1 MGNQPSNPSSPP
13 RSPEEI
19 LQEGVCGPDCQKQK
33 DIANAFSAY
42 QAASSN
48 KEADPETYAWA
59 KFQYL
64 STKNGPEWTA
74 QEKQRLVKTQ
84 IDPLLKQYQQKFIS
98 VEGEYAKQRELVD
111 VVEAVEAKQSQM
123 KSSLQ
128 SQMSEMDAAIDEKRS
143 KIGVWNRMIELTSGA
158 TAVGEPT
165 TTNRLIAYFSD
176 YPASFSTI
184 LDVVIAVMI
193 FFVGVIVW
201 RKARAQTDA
210 LRRSGFLP
218 FMAYSSA
225 PVPASGPPPGSA
237 AAAILASTA
246 SGTGIVGRSIGFVRD
261 YFPFF
266 FVLLA
271 TIGIILAI
279 IYGRP
284 SE

>member
-13 RSPEEI
+13 RSPDEI

-33 DIANAFSAY
+33 DIATAFSAY

-48 KEADPETYAWA
+48 KEADPDTYAWA

-84 IDPLLKQYQQKFIS
+84 IDPILKQYQQKFLS
-98 VEGEYAKQRELVD
+98 VEGEYTKQRELVD

-123 KSSLQ
+123 KSSLE
-128 SQMSEMDAAIDEKRS
+128 SQMSQMDTEIDEKRS

-158 TAVGEPT
+158 TAMGAPT

-176 YPASFSTI
+176 YPASFATI

-193 FFVGVIVW
+193 FFVVVIVW
-201 RKARAQTDA
+201 RKASAQTA
-210 LRRSGFLP
+210 AFRRSGFLP
-218 FMAYSSA
+218 FL
-225 PVPASGPPPGSA
+225 ASGPVAGPAPGSVVA
-237 AAAILASTA
+237 SILSSADRP
-246 SGTGIVGRSIGFVRD
+246 GIFGRGVGFVRD

>member
-19 LQEGVCGPDCQKQK
+19 LQDGVCGPDCQKQK

-42 QAASSN
+42 QAASAN
-48 KEADPETYAWA
+48 KDKDPETYAWA

-84 IDPLLKQYQQKFIS
+84 IDPLLKQYQQQFTSI
-98 VEGEYAKQRELVD
+98 EGEYAKQRELVD
-111 VVEAVEAKQSQM
+111 VVEAVQAKQSQM
-123 KSSLQ
+123 QSALQ
-128 SQMSEMDAAIDEKRS
+128 SQMKEMDDQIDEKKS

-176 YPASFSTI
+176 YPASFATI

-193 FFVGVIVW
+193 FFVLTIVW
-201 RKARAQTDA
+201 RKARVQTEA
-210 LRRSGFLP
+210 IRRAGFLP
-218 FMAYSSA
+218 FLASA
-225 PVPASGPPPGSA
+225 SYAAPPPSGPAPGSV
-237 AAAILASTA
+237 AAAILRSADRP
-246 SGTGIVGRSIGFVRD
+246 GILGRSIGFVRD

>member
-42 QAASSN
+42 QAASAN
-48 KEADPETYAWA
+48 KDADPDTYAWA

-84 IDPLLKQYQQKFIS
+84 IDPILKQYQQKFLS
-98 VEGEYAKQRELVD
+98 VESEYANQRELVD

-123 KSSLQ
+123 KKAME
-128 SQMSEMDAAIDEKRS
+128 SQMSEMESAIDEKRS
-143 KIGVWNRMIELTSGA
+143 KIDVWNRMIDLTSGA
-158 TAVGEPT
+158 TAVGAPT

-193 FFVGVIVW
+193 FFVLTIVW
-201 RKARAQTDA
+201 RKARVQTEA
-210 LRRSGFLP
+210 IRRAGFLP
-218 FMAYSSA
+218 FLSYAQPSA
-225 PVPASGPPPGSA
+225 PAVGPAPGSA
-237 AAAILASTA
+237 AAAILASA
-246 SGTGIVGRSIGFVRD
+246 SRPGILGRSVGFVRD